1 MAIFDAEEIGSFAEE
16 EAKKLG
22 ISPKLFRKVVLSG
35 EWHDQPK
42 IDTSA
47 TSKKGAKG
55 PAQVIEATWQGLIKN
70 GAIPADADIN
80 DVRTNLRAGALVLKE
95 QLDRSGGNEAAAV
108 AG

>member
-47 TSKKGAKG
+47 TSK
-55 PAQVIEATWQGLIKN
+55 
-70 GAIPADADIN
+70 
-80 DVRTNLRAGALVLKE
+80 
-95 QLDRSGGNEAAAV
+95 
-108 AG
+108 